1 MDSYKKVLVLFS
13 GGKDSSATVV
23 EMVRAGYG
31 VTLFTFQL
39 GRSELIGPNGDSA
52 PDIRHLELIRVFPQH
67 IGAQRVI
74 LGNNYLI
81 RKLAIEKTNSTHVV
95 YPLAIALVFL
105 SDAILYCL
113 KNNIHD
119 IACGY
124 SAYQARE
131 DRYIEQRA
139 DFIEYTKTF
148 LKEYGIV
155 LHTPVIKKAKQEV
168 MDILDRLGISSNSLE
183 SKAMLGGIPFDVE
196 KSLEFWNE
204 SIPICRE
211 YIKNNC
217 TAKLCI

>member
-95 YPLAIALVFL
+95 YPLAITLVFL

-113 KNNIHD
+113 KNDIHD

-124 SAYQARE
+124 SAYQAKE
-131 DRYIEQRA
+131 DRYIEQRD
-139 DFIEYTKTF
+139 DFIDHQRTF
-148 LKEYGIV
+148 LKEYCIA
-155 LHTPVIKKAKQEV
+155 LHTPVVKKTKQEI
-168 MDILDRLGISSNSLE
+168 MEILDHFGISSNSLE
-183 SKAMLGGIPFDVE
+183 SKAMFGAIPFDMSKTV
-196 KSLEFWNE
+196 KFWND

-211 YIKNNC
+211 YIKNKK
-217 TAKLCI
+217 AM